1 MKQNHKPL
9 SEKTVTFRRLIYCM
23 CLILIVI
30 TLCSVSFMHTQQKRD
45 RTEQISK
52 KSLETI
58 QTWVAERDDSIKKLQ
73 SYLYSQFSGN
83 AELEALPTETNPVK
97 RFEEKNQL
105 LELLKMTV
113 QLNGSAQSVFL
124 CIPWEDEYL
133 YLSRYLDDQSTV
145 AESEQIRNDVLRL
158 IKTEYSNQNSQQWTA
173 CTINNTPC
181 LLWMMRLGEN
191 ICGAWI
197 DCDAYLQNCR
207 NLNTMADNISIQLVK
222 NENVVCEI
230 QRESDFTGDPS
241 VLLEVP
247 SQQLKMTVV
256 IRMYPDSF
264 LSEEQIRFDYVWF
277 VTTILIIILIV
288 VLAFQAFMYYPIQRL
303 TNEVAALQKTED
315 MLPIHEDY
323 RTREIRNLSRYL
335 NQNMKRLKEMKIDT
349 YEAKL
354 SEQYMAQEFLLM
366 RHKTHFFINCMSV
379 VHALAGQ
386 HDDELICK
394 MALSLIEY
402 LRKID
407 YEKQELVR
415 LDDELS
421 LIHSYISIQKVRF
434 GDSFRFVE
442 EVPIDLF
449 EAGIPPLILQTFVEN
464 SVEHGRIHQ
473 KDNVIHL
480 CITYAEIENAAYLR
494 IDITDNGS
502 GFSDSLLNEFQN
514 VHRPKHLSQGHGVGI
529 CNAIARLRHIYGDR
543 AFIRI
548 ENIQEGGAHIHMD
561 LPIID

>member
-1 MKQNHKPL
+1 MKRNRNQLAP
-9 SEKTVTFRRLIYCM
+9 KTVTFRHLIYSM
-23 CLILIVI
+23 CLILILI

-45 RTEQISK
+45 RKEQISK

-58 QTWVAERDDSIKKLQ
+58 QTWVAERDDSLEKLQ
-73 SYLYSQFSGN
+73 SYLYSQLSGS
-83 AELEALPTETNPVK
+83 AELAALPTETNPVK
-97 RFEEKNQL
+97 QFQEKNLL
-105 LELLKMTV
+105 LEQLKMTV

-124 CIPWEDEYL
+124 CIPKGDDYL
-133 YLSRYLDDQSTV
+133 YLARYLDDQSTV
-145 AESEQIRNDVLRL
+145 AQPEQIRNDIIRL
-158 IKTEYSNQNSQQWTA
+158 ITTEYPDQNSLQWTA

-181 LLWMMRLGEN
+181 LLWMIHLGEN

-197 DCDAYLQNCR
+197 DCSAYLQNCR
-207 NLNTMADNISIQLVK
+207 NLNPMADNLSVRLVK
-222 NENVVCEI
+222 NENTICEI
-230 QRESDFTGDPS
+230 QRESDYSGEPS
-241 VLLEVP
+241 VLFEVP
-247 SQQLKMTVV
+247 SQRLKLAVV
-256 IRMYPDSF
+256 MEMYPDSF

-277 VTTILIIILIV
+277 VATILIIILIIV
-288 VLAFQAFMYYPIQRL
+288 IAFQAFMYHPIQRL
-303 TNEVAALQKTED
+303 TQEVVALQKTED

-379 VHALAGQ
+379 IHALAGE
-386 HDDELICK
+386 HNDELIGK

-407 YEKQELVR
+407 FEKQEFVR

-421 LIHSYISIQKVRF
+421 LIHSYIDIQKVRF
-434 GDSFRFVE
+434 GDSFRFAE

-464 SVEHGRIHQ
+464 AVEHGRIHQ
-473 KDNVIHL
+473 KDNIIHL
-480 CITYAEIENAAYLR
+480 CITYVELEHAAYLR

-514 VHRPKHLSQGHGVGI
+514 DHRPRHLSQGHGVGI
-529 CNAIARLRHIYGDR
+529 CNAIARLRHIYGER
-543 AFIRI
+543 AFIQI
-548 ENIQEGGAHIHMD
+548 ENIPAGGAHIHMD